1 MEKEFIIIKVEIDMK
16 ENLGMTSEKEEG
28 FFIIQMEK
36 DMKVIF
42 IKVNHM
48 ELILNIQITGKSLKL
63 ILEI

>member
-16 ENLGMTSEKEEG
+16 ENLGMISGKEEV

-36 DMKVIF
+36 DMKAIF
-42 IKVNHM
+42 IKVNLM
-48 ELILNIQITGKSLKL
+48 ELILNIQIMGKSHKL